1 MASERGDFPLFRQL
15 PVEIQ
20 LKIWTAALENVWVG
34 VCPGK
39 TQFRWN
45 PALAMSRVC
54 KIAREHV
61 KKTHHYRLVRC
72 GRFHRPGKLWDVVPT
87 NPDTDT
93 FIIPIHGRGHAPL
106 PRNVDLQQSS
116 NHTGD
121 TSEMVQHMRKLILF
135 ETTMNPIRAMFAEA
149 VPIDQL
155 LSELNV
161 PPQTALAPAQPES
174 QDELIPVDPDW
185 SKRFPKLNDLTYV
198 TRKTHYSWWIGG
210 EYRVHGPDVVSRP
223 AEGCEWYGE
232 PQDNIKAAWVEDYL
246 GKREKRTKVNSSGSC
261 QSPTTQLNEEALKY
275 YEKIG
280 ICDDTG
286 TSWAFDEENSFKKN
300 IWHLALK
307 RRKGDDPNSSK
318 PEYLSPTRF
327 KSIDMSFSRDVSA
340 VVPRIGLRGYSY
352 NASSCGGFWAGYR
365 LYLGN
370 RPRLEFSPLVWDDVK
385 EYMDSFQTYEDNNP
399 DRNFFSESRSHETY
413 IRSFYRVEGIEPSSP
428 EMIVKISIIRPGEEA
443 PPSHPHHCWEPV
455 AGDFSNCGDL
465 QGVDWRLPVPI
476 SPPPSEKEF
485 KKFMAPGFNRRVSDK
500 DKLLLCEREEKLLKS
515 LNRLRIRR
523 IFDQVMSEMHLNHPS
538 DFPIP
543 RHFHEGKAPPESTT

>member
-1 MASERGDFPLFRQL
+1 MASEKGEFPLFRKL

-34 VCPGK
+34 VCPGT

-45 PALAMSRVC
+45 PALAMLTVSKISRE
-54 KIAREHV
+54 RV
-61 KKTHHYRLVRC
+61 KKTHHYRLARC
-72 GRFHRPGKLWDVVPT
+72 GRFPPPNKLWDVVPT

-93 FIIPIHGRGHAPL
+93 FIIPIHDRGHAPL
-106 PRNVDLQQSS
+106 PRNVDLQQSK

-121 TSEMVQHMRKLILF
+121 TPEMMQQHMRKLILF
-135 ETTMNPIRAMFAEA
+135 ETTMNPQRARFAEA
-149 VPIDQL
+149 VPIGQL
-155 LSELNV
+155 LSELSV
-161 PPQTALAPAQPES
+161 PPQTASAPAQPEP
-174 QDELIPVDPDW
+174 QDELIPIDPDW
-185 SKRFPKLNDLTYV
+185 SERFPKLNDLT
-198 TRKTHYSWWIGG
+198 WWIGG

-246 GKREKRTKVNSSGSC
+246 GKRENKTKLNSNGSC
-261 QSPTTQLNEEALKY
+261 QSPATQHNEEALKY

-286 TSWAFDEENSFKKN
+286 TTWAFDEENSFKKN

-307 RRKGDDPNSSK
+307 RRKGDDPNSNE
-318 PEYLSPTRF
+318 PGYLHPARF
-327 KSIDMSFSRDVSA
+327 KSIDMRFSRNVSA
-340 VVPRIGLRGYSY
+340 VVPKIGLRGYSY
-352 NASSCGGFWAGYR
+352 NTSSCGGFWAGYR
-365 LYLGN
+365 LYLGS

-385 EYMDSFQTYEDNNP
+385 EYMNSFQTYEDNKS
-399 DRNFFSESRSHETY
+399 DRNVLSGLDERYS
-413 IRSFYRVEGIEPSSP
+413 RSFYNVEGIEPSSP

-465 QGVDWRLPVPI
+465 QGVDWRLTVPV
-476 SPPPSEKEF
+476 SPPPSERDF
-485 KKFMAPGFNRRVSDK
+485 KKYMAPGFNRRVSDK
-500 DKLLLCEREEKLLKS
+500 DKLLLCEREEKLLKI
-515 LNRLRIRR
+515 LNRFRIRR
-523 IFDQVMSEMHLNHPS
+523 IFDQVMSEMDSNYPL

-543 RHFHEGKAPPESTT
+543 RHFHEGKAPSESTT